1 MYKLQAY
8 VSWLPNPNGQMH
20 ELFMIGGTAY
30 YIIFKCKKTLMFLF
44 HEWMIMIFSIVMGHA
59 LKNDKQELYWSIS
72 LFSGL
77 LKKMEK

>member
-30 YIIFKCKKTLMFLF
+30 YIIFKCKKTFNVSIS
-44 HEWMIMIFSIVMGHA
+44 WMDDYDISIVMGHA

-77 LKKMEK
+77 LQKMEK